1 MKKQQGLSFFGFI
14 IVAIVVA
21 AAALTGFKVVP
32 AYTQYFSIKST
43 IARLA
48 KESGSATPTSIRE
61 SFSKSAEIGY
71 ITDVSSKDLK
81 IAQIGGITR
90 IAVEYEKV
98 VPLVANISLLL
109 DFNID
114 EASGKSVGD

>member
-21 AAALTGFKVVP
+21 AAAITAFRVVP

-48 KESGSATPTSIRE
+48 KDSVGLPPATIRE
-61 SFSKSAEIGY
+61 SFSKSADIGY
-71 ITDVSSKDLK
+71 IKDVSDKDLK
-81 IAQIGGITR
+81 IVQTGGVTQ
-90 IAVEYEKV
+90 IAVDYEKV

-109 DFNID
+109 EFSIS
-114 EASGKSVGD
+114 ESSGKSARD

>member
-14 IVAIVVA
+14 IVAILVA
-21 AAALTGFKVVP
+21 AAAITGFKVVP

-48 KESGSATPTSIRE
+48 KDSAGMPPVAIRE

-71 ITDVSSKDLK
+71 IQDVSAKDLK
-81 IAQIGGITR
+81 IVQMGGVTR

-98 VPLVANISLLL
+98 VPLVANVSLLL
-109 DFNID
+109 EFSIN
-114 EASGKSVGD
+114 EASGKSAGD